1 MNIGNIREN
10 AYHALVGST
19 PSANNTHGI
28 DGYYAD
34 GSSFEFK
41 TLLGS
46 TPSLG
51 GKYTLEGQTCIRTA
65 IEHYLVADYLVI
77 ETHEQAYLKMAKAE
91 AVEWLMAHV
100 SLTRMS
106 SKRGGYPKLRI
117 NRSVRTANATAA
129 LLAEGYTL
137 S

>member
-19 PSANNTHGI
+19 PSVNNTHGI

-46 TPSLG
+46 CPSLG
-51 GKYTLEGQTCIRTA
+51 GKYTLEGQTCIRSA
-65 IEHYLVADYLVI
+65 IEHYLIADYLVVEI
-77 ETHEQAYLKMAKAE
+77 HEQEYLKMNRAE
-91 AVEWLMAHV
+91 AIEWLLDHV

-106 SKRGGYPKLRI
+106 SKRGGHPKLRI
-117 NRSVRTANATAA
+117 NRSVRTSNATSV